1 MGYYSIYFDS
11 ASNTAHSVN
20 CTRLFPFSF
29 LDGNFGFLDGNTAH
43 GANYSRLFIFSFLD
57 SNTAYGVN
65 YIGLFRFLD
74 SNTAHGVNYTK
85 LFSTIDSNAVLV
97 IVAGCR
103 FRAVFSC
110 PL

>member
-29 LDGNFGFLDGNTAH
+29 LDSNFSFLDGNTDH
-43 GANYSRLFIFSFLD
+43 
-57 SNTAYGVN
+57 GVN
-65 YIGLFRFLD
+65 YVRLFRFLD

-85 LFSTIDSNAVLV
+85 LFSTTDGNVVLV